1 MSFDPY
7 AHVESGDLRYAM
19 HFPDGV
25 RAVRVTRD
33 ALCEYFGAD
42 GTPARMLDA
51 YRANFRTIHAV
62 AQLVG
67 SGCAGEVTVTSAD
80 LAAAGDPA
88 TSASPPSDR
97 KSPGTP

>member
-1 MSFDPY
+1 MSFDPE
-7 AHVESGDLRYAM
+7 AHVQDGDVRYAM

-25 RAVRVTRD
+25 RTVRVARD

-42 GTPARMLDA
+42 GTAERMLDA
-51 YRANFRTIHAV
+51 YRANFRAIHAV

-67 SGCAGEVTVTSAD
+67 SRCTGDVTVTPAD
-80 LAAAGDPA
+80 LASAGHLA

-97 KSPGTP
+97 K